1 MSNNDNFINVEFS
14 DYRVKVNEKLE
25 IEKRWYC
32 MILDLENI
40 LSENNK

>member
-14 DYRVKVNEKLE
+14 DFKVNEKLE

-40 LSENNK
+40 LNENNK